1 MYKNISE
8 YSELDSSST
17 LADYNS
23 AQSYTLPSV
32 YSDSASVTADQG
44 YGLPRNSPNHEYDKF
59 PRPDGTF
66 EISNSDSN
74 NGVGVAA
81 NNAGN
86 ILAKNYTEF
95 LTAENKGK

>member
-1 MYKNISE
+1 M
-8 YSELDSSST
+8 DSSST

-23 AQSYTLPSV
+23 AQSYTIPSV

-44 YGLPRNSPNHEYDKF
+44 YGLSPNSPNHEYDKF

-86 ILAKNYTEF
+86 DSILAKNYTEF
-95 LTAENKGK
+95 PTAENKGK